1 MHRHSHGY
9 NTLDTQ
15 RNLRRFARKGAK
27 LEPLKTIGRFEIP
40 GKLPSLNQVI
50 AKNRGN
56 TYAGNKMKQDTERQI
71 ALCIRVAQSKG
82 DLAKHYDDRV
92 VLVIDWYEH
101 ENRRDADNIKS
112 ANKFILDALVK
123 TGVLTD
129 DGPKFV
135 RDIIGAVHYPMY
147 DNQARIQRVK
157 VRICKE
163 AET

>member
-1 MHRHSHGY
+1 M
-9 NTLDTQ
+9 
-15 RNLRRFARKGAK
+15 
-27 LEPLKTIGRFEIP
+27 EPLKTIGQFEIP

-71 ALCIRVAQSKG
+71 AQCIRVAQSKG
-82 DLAKHYDDRV
+82 DLEKHYDERV
-92 VLVIDWYEH
+92 VLVIDWHEK

-135 RDIIGAVHYPMY
+135 RDIIGTVHYPMY
-147 DNQARIQRVK
+147 DNPTRIQRVK